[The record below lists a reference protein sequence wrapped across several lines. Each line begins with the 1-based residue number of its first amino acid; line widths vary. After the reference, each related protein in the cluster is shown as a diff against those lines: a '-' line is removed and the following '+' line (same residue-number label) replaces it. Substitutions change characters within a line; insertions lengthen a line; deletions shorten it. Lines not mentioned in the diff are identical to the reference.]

1 MFLLNTHPANIRVA
15 INDQKDNIFKRK
27 KHVLL
32 DKPTRWRKV
41 AKMLNFD
48 RDEHSRLEWIIFYY
62 TVGRANASATAKYF
76 GISRQCLHKWLKR
89 FQSSQEKVHS
99 LKTLSRAPDRVRSW
113 RVTKEEERKIKVLR
127 KEFIHYGKLKLAVLY
142 KRRYGKLISAH
153 KIQRVINKWQLYP
166 DQIKKEK
173 IDNKRKSSKN
183 KKRIQSLVKKDRPWF
198 LVQLDGI
205 TIYRNGGKRYIL
217 TAVDRYSKVA
227 YARMYKSKS
236 SHHAADFLYRLLY
249 LANYQIKN
257 VQTDNGS
264 EFAGEFNQAIEKR
277 GLEQYFSRS
286 YTPTDNA
293 EIEKL
298 NGTLKHEW
306 LKWGNLTME
315 ADIFNKRLL
324 NWIFEYNYVRPHQT
338 LDYLTPMKYL
348 SRNMKVSTMYP
359 SSTFPCFFP
368 FLVLVYS

>member
-15 INDQKDNIFKRK
+15 FNDQKNNIFKRK
-27 KHVLL
+27 KHLLL

-41 AKMLNFD
+41 AKMLNFNK
-48 RDEHSRLEWIIFYY
+48 DEHTRLEWIIFYH
-62 TVGRANASATAKYF
+62 TVGRTNASATAKYF

-99 LKTLSRAPDRVRSW
+99 LRTLSRAPNRVRSW
-113 RVTKEEERKIKVLR
+113 QVSKEEERKIRVLR
-127 KEFIHYGKLKLAVLY
+127 KEFIHYGKLKLKVLY
-142 KRRYGKLISAH
+142 QRRYGKTISAH

-166 DQIKKEK
+166 DQVKKEK
-173 IDNKRKSSKN
+173 LDQKRKNSKN
-183 KKRIQSLVKKDRPWF
+183 KKRIQSLTKESRPWF

-205 TIYRNGGKRYIL
+205 TIYRSGEKRYIL
-217 TAVDRYSKVA
+217 TAVDYCSKVA
-227 YARMYKSKS
+227 YARMYRSKS
-236 SHHAADFLYRLLY
+236 SRCAADFLYRLLY
-249 LANYQIKN
+249 LSDYRIKN
-257 VQTDNGS
+257 VQTDNGC

-277 GLEQYFSRS
+277 GLEQYFSRNR
-286 YTPTDNA
+286 TPTDNA

-315 ADIFNKRLL
+315 TERFNKRLL
-324 NWIFEYNYVRPHQT
+324 NWIIEYNYVRPHQT

-359 SSTFPCFFP
+359 SSTFI
-368 FLVLVYS
+368 